1 LGNCKN
7 AKIDNIYLNIQGGT
21 MPEFETISVEEAKLM
36 AATGRRGK
44 TLQEYAHYIQQLSE
58 GQAGKLHL
66 LEQENPTSIRK
77 GLVLAAQAL
86 GITLGIKRSG
96 QDVYFWVEAQPEPPA
111 AERPRRRGRR
121 PRIQEEPAP
130 AEPSQTWPEEPL
142 PAPEVPSSET
152 ASDMVAQ
159 REPTS

>member
-1 LGNCKN
+1 
-7 AKIDNIYLNIQGGT
+7 
-21 MPEFETISVEEAKLM
+21 V

-66 LEQENPTSIRK
+66 LEKENPTSIRK
-77 GLVLAAQAL
+77 WLVLAAQAL

-96 QDVYFWVEAQPEPPA
+96 QDVYFWVEALPEPPA

-130 AEPSQTWPEEPL
+130 AEPTQPSPEQPFSE
-142 PAPEVPSSET
+142 PEVPALET
-152 ASDMVAQ
+152 ASDMVA
-159 REPTS
+159 RIEPER